1 MATYRELI
9 SLITD
14 QVKGGSD
21 DFSFTDAHIAFLID
35 KYRALLIEKKYNGKD
50 PGSENKVDLCVKLK
64 LKSIDKCKDVF
75 ESTSVDKLPSMI
87 GDYSIEAGELTISS
101 ANTDRFRHALSGEF
115 AAKTIY
121 GTIGGDRHLKLK
133 GLDPRMKY
141 LNEVRITCMP
151 ASIPDRKLLCDQS
164 EEGQGG
170 ECADSYD
177 ITIPLEEGL
186 VMPLIDAVRKDILST
201 MYNADDY
208 KNNGMDDLPDVY
220 TLASAISRQLRNRK
234 AK

>member
-1 MATYRELI
+1 
-9 SLITD
+9 
-14 QVKGGSD
+14 
-21 DFSFTDAHIAFLID
+21 
-35 KYRALLIEKKYNGKD
+35 
-50 PGSENKVDLCVKLK
+50 
-64 LKSIDKCKDVF
+64 
-75 ESTSVDKLPSMI
+75 MI

-115 AAKTIY
+115 ASKTIY
-121 GTIGGDRHLKLK
+121 GTIGGDKHLKLK

-151 ASIPDRKLLCDQS
+151 ASIPDRRLLCDHS
-164 EEGQGG
+164 EEVPTGD
-170 ECADSYD
+170 CTDSYD
-177 ITIPLEEGL
+177 VTIPLEEGL
-186 VMPLIDAVRKDILST
+186 VMPLIDSVRKDVLST
-201 MYNADDY
+201 MYNADDS

>member
-50 PGSENKVDLCVKLK
+50 PGSENKVELCVKLK
-64 LKSIDKCKDVF
+64 LKNIDKCKNVF
-75 ESTSVDKLPSMI
+75 ESISVDKLPSMT

-115 AAKTIY
+115 ASKTIY
-121 GTIGGDRHLKLK
+121 GTIGGDKHLKLK

-151 ASIPDRKLLCDQS
+151 ASIPDRRLLCDHF
-164 EEGQGG
+164 EEGPTGD
-170 ECADSYD
+170 CADSYD
-177 ITIPLEEGL
+177 VTIPLEEGL
-186 VMPLIDAVRKDILST
+186 VMPLIDSVRKDVLST
-201 MYNADDY
+201 MYNADDS

-220 TLASAISRQLRNRK
+220 TLESAISRQLRNRK

>member
-14 QVKGGSD
+14 QVNGGSD
-21 DFSFTDAHIAFLID
+21 DFRFTDAHIAFLID

-50 PGSENKVDLCVKLK
+50 PGSENKVELCVKLK
-64 LKSIDKCKDVF
+64 LKNIDKCKNVF
-75 ESTSVDKLPSMI
+75 ESISVDKLPSMI

-115 AAKTIY
+115 ASKTIY
-121 GTIGGDRHLKLK
+121 GTISGDKHLKLK

-151 ASIPDRKLLCDQS
+151 ASIPDRRLLCDHS
-164 EEGQGG
+164 EEGPTGD
-170 ECADSYD
+170 CADSYD
-177 ITIPLEEGL
+177 VTIPLEEGL
-186 VMPLIDAVRKDILST
+186 VMPLIDSVRRDVLST
-201 MYNADDY
+201 MYNADDS